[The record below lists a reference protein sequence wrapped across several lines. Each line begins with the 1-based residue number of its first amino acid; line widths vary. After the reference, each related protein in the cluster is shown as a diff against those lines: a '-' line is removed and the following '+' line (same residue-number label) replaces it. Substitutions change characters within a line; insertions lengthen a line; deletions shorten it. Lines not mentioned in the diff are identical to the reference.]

1 MVAQQRRHK
10 AINFDLD
17 SARLRE
23 EFGESG
29 RRKAYFRIQSFL
41 EKEGFDHRQWS
52 GYTSQKPKSN
62 AEIYDIIDRL
72 AQSNLWLA
80 KCVNRFD
87 VTNVGSESDMLD
99 EINIATAAVSVVE
112 PLIDEDFIEN

>member
-1 MVAQQRRHK
+1 MAQQRRLK

-29 RRKAYFRIQSFL
+29 RRKAYARIQSFL
-41 EKEGFDHRQWS
+41 TKEGFDHRQWS
-52 GYTSQKPKSN
+52 GYVSKKPKSN
-62 AEIYDIIDRL
+62 AEIYDIVDRL
-72 AQSNLWLA
+72 AQNNTWLA

-99 EINIATAAVSVVE
+99 EINIATAAASVVE
-112 PLIDEDFIEN
+112 PLIDEDFIEG